1 MSSNHNSLFTHEEKC
16 KGCNKCIFVCPV
28 EGANISYEKDGHNR
42 VRVDADKCIQCGSCI
57 DICDHE
63 ARDYGDDTAKFFADL
78 EKGEV
83 ISVIAAPAVRF
94 NFEDYRRLFGFLKS
108 KGVRIIYDVSLGADI
123 TTWAYLKAIK
133 EYHLKS
139 VISQPCPVI
148 VNYIEKYVPEMRKQL
163 APIHSPMMCTAV
175 YMNKYAGI
183 KDKLAFLS
191 PCIGK
196 TCEISDSNTDGLI
209 KYNVTYKKL
218 KEYIKRQEVNLQQFS
233 PVDFEDIGCGLGLV
247 YSRPG
252 GLRENVEFHAPG
264 TWVRQVEG
272 VSHIYS
278 YLEEYNKRLKANK
291 EIPLLV
297 DALNCSNGCNR
308 GTGTCKDACIDDI
321 DYGMNKLKAEKLN
334 QQSKRKLFNKEGYA
348 LFEMFDSKL
357 MLNDFVRKYTDK
369 SASVKVEEPSAAEYD
384 AIFNELHKP
393 SEEDRK
399 VNCFAC
405 GYGNCREFA
414 RAVIKGHNVINNCV
428 DYNREEVAIEREA
441 MIQKNQEV
449 ERSLAEVE
457 VLSQQNAKVAKAL
470 EMHVADISNAIN
482 EVTAG
487 NETSVKSIETI
498 SGQSQ
503 AILNTANA
511 LRVSV
516 KGVEAKL
523 LEFIE
528 AQAEIVSISDQTNLL
543 SLNASIEAARAGE
556 HGRGF
561 AVVAD
566 EVRKL
571 ADNTKTVV
579 ESTKTSQEQMKSEIM
594 AMQNISHELE
604 EKMNVVNDEINNI
617 SAVIQEVMAKSE
629 EIASAANMLV
639 NSRK

>member
-1 MSSNHNSLFTHEEKC
+1 MENAVFTKEEKC

-28 EGANISYEKDGHNR
+28 EGANISYEADGNNK
-42 VRVDADKCIQCGSCI
+42 VKVDQDKCIQCGSCI

-63 ARDYGDDTAKFFADL
+63 ARNYSDDTEQFFAAL
-78 EKGEV
+78 QKGEA

-94 NFEDYRRLFGFLKS
+94 NFPDYRRLFGFLKA

-133 EYHLKS
+133 EFNLAS
-139 VISQPCPVI
+139 IISQPCPVI
-148 VNYIEKYVPEMRKQL
+148 VSYIEKYAPEMIKQL

-196 TCEISDSNTDGLI
+196 ATEINDSNTNGLI
-209 KYNVTYKKL
+209 KYNVTYKHL
-218 KEYIKRQEVNLQQFS
+218 QDYIRSQGIDLQQF
-233 PVDFEDIGCGLGLV
+233 PAVDFEDIGCGIGLV

-272 VSHIYS
+272 VNHVFS
-278 YLEEYNKRLKANK
+278 YLQKYNARLKAHMQ
-291 EIPLLV
+291 IPLLV
-297 DALNCSNGCNR
+297 DALNCSNGCNL
-308 GTGTCKDACIDDI
+308 GTGTCKDASIDDI
-321 DYGMNKLKAEKLN
+321 DYGMNKLKDEKLN
-334 QQSKRKLFNKEGYA
+334 TQAKQKLFSKKGYA
-348 LFEMFDSKL
+348 LFEMFESKL
-357 MLNDFVRKYTDK
+357 KLNDFVRKYTDK
-369 SASVKVEEPSAAEYD
+369 STAIKVQEPTAIEYD
-384 AIFNELHKP
+384 AVFNKLHKKTP
-393 SEEDRK
+393 EDRK

-414 RAVIKGHNVINNCV
+414 RAVIQGHNVINNCV
-428 DYNREEVAIEREA
+428 DYNRRELEIEHQAIKE
-441 MIQKNQEV
+441 KNQEV

-457 VLSQQNAKVAKAL
+457 VLSQQNAKVAQAL
-470 EMHVADISNAIN
+470 EMHVADISKAIS

-487 NETSVKSIETI
+487 SETSVKSIENI
-498 SGQSQ
+498 SGQSH

-511 LRVSV
+511 LRDSV
-516 KGVEAKL
+516 KGVEDKL
-523 LEFIE
+523 LEFIQS
-528 AQAEIVSISDQTNLL
+528 QAEIVSISDQTNLL

-579 ESTKTSQEQMKSEIM
+579 ESTKTSQEQMKSEIA

-604 EKMNVVNDEINNI
+604 EKMNVVNDEITNI

-629 EIASAANMLV
+629 EIASAATMLV